1 MSAIARGDVT
11 AAILAGGAARRFGGI
26 DKGFVELDGRPL
38 VAWSVDALA
47 PQVAAIL
54 IVANRNAERY
64 ADYGCV
70 IADRADGY
78 RGPLEGVRSA
88 LVAATTPWLVTVP
101 VDSPRPG
108 ADLVA
113 RLAAVVDEATDIV
126 TCANGAQREPL
137 FALYR
142 VAALRDA
149 PAPPDDLPVWR
160 WHDALGARIVDLAD
174 TAARFANLNTPDE
187 LARYTLSR

>member
-1 MSAIARGDVT
+1 MSVIARGDVT

-64 ADYGCV
+64 ADYGRV
-70 IADRADGY
+70 VADRVGGY

-88 LVAATTPWLVTVP
+88 LAMASTPWLVTVP

-113 RLAAVVDEATDIV
+113 CLAAVVDDATDIV

-174 TAARFANLNTPDE
+174 SATRFANLNTPDE